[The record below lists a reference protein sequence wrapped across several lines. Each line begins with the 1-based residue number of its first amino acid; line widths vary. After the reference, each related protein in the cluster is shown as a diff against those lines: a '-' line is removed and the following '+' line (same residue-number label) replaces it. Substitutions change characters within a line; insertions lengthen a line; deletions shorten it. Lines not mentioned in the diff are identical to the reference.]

1 MVESRHT
8 HELKVFNEKF
18 LSLTTANEK
27 MLSQLNHMG
36 VLESEVMDL
45 RRALRLS
52 RSINGSIDHL
62 WSIKEAEY
70 ENIF

>member
-1 MVESRHT
+1 MSM
-8 HELKVFNEKF
+8 
-18 LSLTTANEK
+18 TTANEK
-27 MLSQLNHMG
+27 MMSQLNHLG

-52 RSINGSIDHL
+52 RSLNGSIDHL
-62 WSIKEAEY
+62 WSVKEAEY